1 MDQATQQN
9 AALVEQSAAAA
20 GSLKAQAAQLVDA
33 VAVFRIGTQPQAIAA
48 PRSVPQ
54 LPRAV
59 APAPKPQATPPKPVL
74 RKSPPPAAKP
84 AALAKPVA
92 VAAQDD
98 DWESF

>member
-9 AALVEQSAAAA
+9 AALVEESAAAA

-54 LPRAV
+54 PPRAA
-59 APAPKPQATPPKPVL
+59 APAPKPQAAPPKPVL

>member
-1 MDQATQQN
+1 
-9 AALVEQSAAAA
+9 
-20 GSLKAQAAQLVDA
+20 
-33 VAVFRIGTQPQAIAA
+33 
-48 PRSVPQ
+48 
-54 LPRAV
+54 V